1 MMTKLLKLILPLAVM
16 LSTFSGCDNI
26 SKGDSQQPQETT
38 SQTASET
45 VSETTAEQTE
55 AKKEIKG
62 DMTIRKAY
70 RLDYKDYNAYP
81 TLVGKKAVVGVKT
94 GEALSK
100 YSIVTEMGNDY
111 EMGFYPMDIVAID
124 GVTGEKK
131 TVYSDIM
138 LDSYSITPGTDEK
151 TAFLEYYDKTNMAD
165 TAAVKAMED
174 VQKHRRVIKLDLE
187 NGTYKELDFSKY
199 EGSIIMLN
207 PLGKKNLII
216 TQFKDVPATAKDFE
230 GRNIEFSD
238 MHSTVRSRAIDVMD
252 VNSGEI
258 KNFSYDKMAM
268 YVIVPGEKRM
278 NMPFY
283 YDDTVIYQTE
293 EITSDNVYKAGFQ
306 VYDENM
312 SLIFED
318 VVDSIDNYQIG
329 NYINFS
335 TGISSGDIYASS
347 SKSKATAE
355 GINTE
360 EDLKVTSSYYIYHK
374 KGNTYEKSEADP
386 PADEN
391 MPFYQVTP
399 KTHPEINYSMV
410 QITDDT
416 GTSTQLSLSNVCTGE
431 QLYLDIDVEGL
442 ETPDLMH
449 HNCVINND
457 GSGNMIILGNGSDR
471 ENNLEF
477 WFVPKEEIKRALYGE

>member
-1 MMTKLLKLILPLAVM
+1 MTKLLKFVLPLAVM
-16 LSTFSGCDNI
+16 LSVFSGCNNI
-26 SKGDSQQPQETT
+26 VKDSSQSSQETT

-45 VSETTAEQTE
+45 TTEQTE
-55 AKKEIKG
+55 AKKELKG

-70 RLDYKDYNAYP
+70 KLPDLGCNVVEDTP
-81 TLVGKKAVVGVKT
+81 TLIGNKVIFGIKT
-94 GEALSK
+94 GEALAK
-100 YSIVTEMGNDY
+100 YNVSDEVNDY
-111 EMGFYPMDIVAID
+111 ERGFYPIDIVAID

-131 TVYSDIM
+131 TVYSDVM
-138 LDSYSITPGTDEK
+138 LDSYNITPGNDEK
-151 TAFLEYYDKTNMAD
+151 TAYLEYYDKTNIAD
-165 TAAVKAMED
+165 TSAVKIMED

-187 NGTYKELDFSKY
+187 NATYKELDFSKY
-199 EGSIIMLN
+199 DGSIIMLN
-207 PLGKKNLII
+207 PLGEKNLII

-238 MHSTVRSRAIDVMD
+238 EYSKVRSRTIDIMN

-268 YVIVPGEKRM
+268 YIIVPGEKRM

-293 EITSDNVYKAGFQ
+293 ELTADNTYKAGFQ

-312 SLIFED
+312 NLIYED
-318 VVDSIDNYQIG
+318 VVDSIENYQSG

-335 TGISSGDIYASS
+335 TGISNGDIYASS
-347 SKSKATAE
+347 DKCRATVD
-355 GINTE
+355 GINTD
-360 EDLKVTSSYYIYHK
+360 EDVKVISSYYIYHK
-374 KGNTYEKSEADP
+374 KGNTYEKAQTDP
-386 PADEN
+386 PAEE
-391 MPFYQVTP
+391 MMSFYQVTP

-416 GTSTQLSLSNVCTGE
+416 RTATQLSLSNVCTGE
-431 QLYLDIDVEGL
+431 YLKLNIDVEGL
-442 ETPDLMH
+442 EVPRLKH
-449 HNCVINND
+449 GNCVINND
-457 GSGNMIILGNGSDR
+457 GSGNMIIVGNGSDTKGD
-471 ENNLEF
+471 LVF